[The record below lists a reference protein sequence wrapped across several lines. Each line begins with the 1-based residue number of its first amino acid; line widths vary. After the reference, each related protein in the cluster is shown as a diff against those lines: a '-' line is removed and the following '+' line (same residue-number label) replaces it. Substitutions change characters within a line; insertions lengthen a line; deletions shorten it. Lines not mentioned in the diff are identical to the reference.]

1 MGLVKRRLLARRAAG
16 ISSAGL
22 SSAAAISAAFGQQ
35 VAANDQSIETVT
47 VTDQRT
53 SIALLPDKVLNTP
66 QSIDVVAQSVI
77 QEQGVNNL
85 EDALK
90 NVPGIT
96 LNSGE
101 GGTHGDLVNLRG
113 FSVSDDYF
121 LDGLRDTGLYTRDS
135 FDYESVEVLK
145 GPSSTLF
152 GRGTT
157 GGVINQVT
165 KSPQLYPL
173 ADIAVTGGTNA
184 EIRATG
190 DLNYVLGDSSAV
202 RVNVMGMRS
211 NFDGQPYARDQRW
224 AIAPAFAHG
233 LDTDTVWS
241 LKYLHQQQDDLPYT
255 GVPFL
260 FGAPAPVSKTAFYGL
275 PTDDREKTD
284 VEVLTGKVEHRF
296 DNVFTI
302 SDTARYGSYWFDAR
316 ETNAH
321 YGTANCYT
329 IAAYAGAPLCAT
341 TASPIPATP
350 TNPLFPVIGTP
361 LDQIFVQRDRPSS
374 EGTIRTLMN
383 ETDLVADFSWGI
395 VHNHTTFGV
404 QLDKE
409 DADLTRFANQDTA
422 IVATPLLDP
431 NPDEAFPGR
440 QTTVTS
446 HPLTK
451 TATIGTYLV
460 DNIDIG
466 SQWTVVGA
474 IRFDHFGATYNQP
487 VGTATHFTNNDNIGS
502 PRVAL
507 VYKPVE
513 IASVYLSYGT
523 SFNPSAETLSL
534 SASDQGLGPE
544 RDHTYEVGGKVE
556 VLDGLLAL
564 TVAAFNTVMNNAR
577 ISDPDNPGLQE
588 LAGTERVNGIELGA
602 QGHITENWELTAG
615 YTYLAP
621 YAVGLIA
628 AGVPGPIPNT
638 AHDQANLWTVYDWQS
653 GLKTGIGINWLGR
666 RSAATDPG
674 SDPGTIIT
682 AQIPSYV
689 TVDALV
695 AYPVTDKLS
704 LALNGY
710 NIANSFYYT
719 DSYFTSPMENHVVPG
734 AGRTFLLTA
743 NYSFK

>member
-1 MGLVKRRLLARRAAG
+1 
-16 ISSAGL
+16 
-22 SSAAAISAAFGQQ
+22 
-35 VAANDQSIETVT
+35 
-47 VTDQRT
+47 
-53 SIALLPDKVLNTP
+53 
-66 QSIDVVAQSVI
+66 
-77 QEQGVNNL
+77 
-85 EDALK
+85 
-90 NVPGIT
+90 
-96 LNSGE
+96 
-101 GGTHGDLVNLRG
+101 
-113 FSVSDDYF
+113 
-121 LDGLRDTGLYTRDS
+121 
-135 FDYESVEVLK
+135 
-145 GPSSTLF
+145 
-152 GRGTT
+152 
-157 GGVINQVT
+157 
-165 KSPQLYPL
+165 
-173 ADIAVTGGTNA
+173 
-184 EIRATG
+184 
-190 DLNYVLGDSSAV
+190 
-202 RVNVMGMRS
+202 
-211 NFDGQPYARDQRW
+211 
-224 AIAPAFAHG
+224 
-233 LDTDTVWS
+233 
-241 LKYLHQQQDDLPYT
+241 
-255 GVPFL
+255 
-260 FGAPAPVSKTAFYGL
+260 
-275 PTDDREKTD
+275 
-284 VEVLTGKVEHRF
+284 
-296 DNVFTI
+296 
-302 SDTARYGSYWFDAR
+302 
-316 ETNAH
+316 
-321 YGTANCYT
+321 
-329 IAAYAGAPLCAT
+329 
-341 TASPIPATP
+341 
-350 TNPLFPVIGTP
+350 
-361 LDQIFVQRDRPSS
+361 
-374 EGTIRTLMN
+374 
-383 ETDLVADFSWGI
+383 
-395 VHNHTTFGV
+395 
-404 QLDKE
+404 
-409 DADLTRFANQDTA
+409 
-422 IVATPLLDP
+422 
-431 NPDEAFPGR
+431 
-440 QTTVTS
+440 
-446 HPLTK
+446 
-451 TATIGTYLV
+451 V